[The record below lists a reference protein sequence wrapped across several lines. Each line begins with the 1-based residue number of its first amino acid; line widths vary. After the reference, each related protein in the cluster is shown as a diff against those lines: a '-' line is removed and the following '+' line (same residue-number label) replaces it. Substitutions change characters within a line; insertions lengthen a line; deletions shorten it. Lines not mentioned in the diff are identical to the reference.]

1 MNNILVKTTFKDNLI
16 LLKPFINFYNDIWNP
31 ETYIIYI
38 GYAKQDKQNI
48 INEINN
54 ILNCKIQYI
63 KKLHNID
70 TIVEDTELYSY
81 SNYNFVLYKTTVNTP
96 ARIWDGGIRPFLLKL
111 DSYIVKQT
119 YKFFI
124 NVDNDDFFYVKNVK
138 KLLESNKG
146 SIKFHTFEFIPHKTF
161 NINDNFE
168 FISNPYFYR
177 IKSLRK
183 SMNIKNSH
191 NYCRE
196 LYIDNRY
203 MNEGHTEHRKEVC
216 KLYDEI
222 KEININDFDYVC
234 FAFGC
239 LDLDYLLNT
248 KQWLQSS
255 GDSTNIFEH
264 SRDKIISDFNN
275 YYTLNEND
283 RSNNIIFAYNNLK
296 KYFL

>member
-1 MNNILVKTTFKDNLI
+1 
-16 LLKPFINFYNDIWNP
+16 
-31 ETYIIYI
+31 
-38 GYAKQDKQNI
+38 
-48 INEINN
+48 
-54 ILNCKIQYI
+54 
-63 KKLHNID
+63 
-70 TIVEDTELYSY
+70 
-81 SNYNFVLYKTTVNTP
+81 
-96 ARIWDGGIRPFLLKL
+96 
-111 DSYIVKQT
+111 
-119 YKFFI
+119 
-124 NVDNDDFFYVKNVK
+124 
-138 KLLESNKG
+138 
-146 SIKFHTFEFIPHKTF
+146 
-161 NINDNFE
+161 
-168 FISNPYFYR
+168 
-177 IKSLRK
+177 
-183 SMNIKNSH
+183 
-191 NYCRE
+191 
-196 LYIDNRY
+196 
-203 MNEGHTEHRKEVC
+203 MNERHTEHRKEVC